1 MIQPEPTVEELLA
14 EIKRILEAPDDI
26 DPAVLMSPKMSSIAG
41 VADIEFDERWAREV
55 ADLERFTTR
64 VVPVRATEHAAVEAR
79 VDNVIY
85 VRFGGSPY

>member
-41 VADIEFDERWAREV
+41 VADVEFDERWAREV
-55 ADLERFTTR
+55 ADLERVATR
-64 VVPVRATEHAAVEAR
+64 IVPAPADHTAVEAR
-79 VDNVIY
+79 IDNVIY